1 MILDALSQ
9 SQREG
14 TVNSAQAVKV
24 AMQAQQLTHYWFMEQ
39 CHFGPARIQE
49 MSQHA
54 HPKPA
59 HDEAQSTTVGCQQSF
74 KSHVLHHAACRL
86 GSSIVLH
93 HADITVLRCDA
104 GKLVKVHERKQDTH
118 TAPAEHIA

>member
-1 MILDALSQ
+1 VILDALSQ
-9 SQREG
+9 NQREG

-24 AMQAQQLTHYWFMEQ
+24 AMQAQQLAHWFMEQ
-39 CHFGPARIQE
+39 CHFGPARIQA

-59 HDEAQSTTVGCQQSF
+59 HDEAQSTTAGCQQSF
-74 KSHVLHHAACRL
+74 KSHVLHHTAC
-86 GSSIVLH
+86 
-93 HADITVLRCDA
+93 
-104 GKLVKVHERKQDTH
+104 KLVKVHQRKQDTH